1 MPISIDISIT
11 PDHLGRFRPIEAA
24 ILRALALDGTAGEVR
39 VSEESLAA
47 AADTPTSADDPT
59 GENENPAPAPKR
71 KRRTKAQ
78 IEADEAAK
86 AEEAAGEE
94 DAPKAPAESEDTDP
108 SAEEPSTDEGGTD
121 EDEDF
126 LGVETPKVP
135 TIEEVVERVSALM
148 KKGKQEACKALLAE
162 VTDGSVTRV
171 SQMDAKFIPA
181 FVAGLE
187 KLEGK

>member
-71 KRRTKAQ
+71 KRRTKAE

-86 AEEAAGEE
+86 AEAE
-94 DAPKAPAESEDTDP
+94 APKAPAESEDTDP